1 MAEPR
6 VEADQAVRVEQV
18 QSTER
23 DKILWQQCGGEM
35 VDNDIRGA
43 CFAY

>member
-6 VEADQAVRVEQV
+6 VEADRAIRVEQA

-23 DKILWQQCGGEM
+23 DKILWQQCGGET
-35 VDNDIRGA
+35 VDNGIRGT